1 MSREYVVDRQTTFDE
16 SDERVLPE
24 EHFIAGFVKR
34 VLQSLARTM
43 PGGFTFRVWAHRK
56 RGVKI
61 GHGVHIAF
69 DVTIETAYPQWVS
82 IGNNVQLGVRCLIL
96 AHIHSLPP
104 RISELKE
111 FVSVRIEDDAYIGP
125 ATVILPHV
133 RIGRGAVVAAGSVVT
148 RSVPAMT
155 MVQGNPAQPVARCGI
170 PLTWDTPIKKFYS
183 SLRPLVVKASQSSSS
198 QSSNNGDRATN
209 AGDA

>member
-1 MSREYVVDRQTTFDE
+1 MDQATNLTEPDKRELPDE
-16 SDERVLPE
+16 PFFRSV
-24 EHFIAGFVKR
+24 FNR
-34 VLQSLARTM
+34 VLQSLARSL
-43 PGGFTFRVWAHRK
+43 PGGFTFRVWAHRR

-61 GHGVHIAF
+61 GERVHIAF

-104 RISELKE
+104 RISDLDG

-148 RSVPAMT
+148 RSVPPMT
-155 MVQGNPAQPVARCGI
+155 MVQGNPAKPVARCGI
-170 PLTWDTPIKKFYS
+170 ALTWDTPIKKFYS
-183 SLRPLVVKASQSSSS
+183 NLKPLEVKPARTKSQESRA
-198 QSSNNGDRATN
+198 NGDRAQR
-209 AGDA
+209 